1 MTYCPGRS
9 RQDKGKGQRHEVW
22 GRRWPSPLGPWGGM
36 WQGQEGRAV
45 SLEQGVAGPGLGVC
59 RGSEGVFLQI
69 NSTES
74 VLGAE
79 RGLCV
84 SS

>member
-1 MTYCPGRS
+1 MRF
-9 RQDKGKGQRHEVW
+9 
-22 GRRWPSPLGPWGGM
+22 
-36 WQGQEGRAV
+36 EGRDGLLLQGPGGACV
-45 SLEQGVAGPGLGVC
+45 RVRKGVQSSRSSGVAGLGLRVC
-59 RGSEGVFLQI
+59 RGREGVFLRI

>member
-1 MTYCPGRS
+1 
-9 RQDKGKGQRHEVW
+9 
-22 GRRWPSPLGPWGGM
+22 M
-36 WQGQEGRAV
+36 WQGQEGSAEFP
-45 SLEQGVAGPGLGVC
+45 EQWGGWARLRVC
-59 RGSEGVFLQI
+59 RGSEGVFLWI